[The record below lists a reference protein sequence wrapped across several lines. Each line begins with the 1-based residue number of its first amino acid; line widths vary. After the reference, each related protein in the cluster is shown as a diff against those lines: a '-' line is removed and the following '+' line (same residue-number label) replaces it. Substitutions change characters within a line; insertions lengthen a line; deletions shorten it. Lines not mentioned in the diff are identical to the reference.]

1 MLDRGSCSIR
11 REVKVMD
18 KAMRVREICDSFREL
33 CSVPYNESLQSY
45 KNDGGL
51 IIGVLYNQ
59 VPEEILTAAGIL
71 PVRIRAVGS
80 QGTEA
85 SDARFTQVN
94 CSLVKHFYDSAA
106 KGRFDFI
113 DGLVATNGCDHV
125 RKLHENWTSV
135 LKPAY
140 SHLLCFP
147 KRQGDDLQ
155 VTQLAKEIKKLKESI
170 EAHFGV
176 EITDE
181 ALREAIKLHNR
192 TRELQ
197 CALYELRKGENP
209 PITGAQMLAVMMA
222 GTCMPREAY
231 NAQLEELVAL
241 CQDVEGI
248 SDYKVRVVV
257 YGGEI
262 DSIDFFEAIE
272 SQGALIVADSLGGY
286 GKRSADMQIS
296 LEGDLYT
303 NLANAYLME
312 RPAEPRLHGTR
323 AARWEYLEK
332 VAEEANADG
341 FIQVFIPI
349 CDLWGYER
357 VMFATEVEKKDLN
370 CLVLDTEYIFT
381 ASGQTRTRVQAFVE
395 SITEGGR

>member
-1 MLDRGSCSIR
+1 
-11 REVKVMD
+11 MD
-18 KAMRVREICDSFREL
+18 KAERVRQICDGFKEL
-33 CSVPYNESLQSY
+33 CSVPYNNALKNY
-45 KNDGGL
+45 KEEGGK
-51 IIGVLYNQ
+51 IVGILYNQ
-59 VPEEILTAAGIL
+59 VPEELFTAAGIL
-71 PVRIRAVGS
+71 PYRVRAVGS
-80 QGTEA
+80 LGAEA
-85 SDARFTQVN
+85 ADARFTQVN

-113 DGLVATNGCDHV
+113 DGLVSSNGCDHV
-125 RKLHENWTSV
+125 RKLHENWNSV

-140 SHLLCFP
+140 AHMICFP

-155 VTQLAKEIKKLKESI
+155 IAQLAKEITKLKESV
-170 EAHFGV
+170 EAYFGV

-181 ALREAIKLHNR
+181 ALKDAIVLHNR

-197 CALYELRKGENP
+197 CALYDLRKKENP

-222 GTCMPREAY
+222 GTCMPRKDY
-231 NAQLEELVAL
+231 NAQLEELIEL

-248 SDYKVRVVV
+248 TDYKARVVV

-262 DSIDFFEAIE
+262 DSIDFIEAIE
-272 SQGALIVADSLGGY
+272 SQGALVVADSLGGY
-286 GKRSADMQIS
+286 GKRSCDMQVS
-296 LEGDLYT
+296 VEGDLIY

-323 AARWEYLEK
+323 VARWAYLEK

-341 FIQVFIPI
+341 IIQVHIPI

-357 VMFATEVEKKDLN
+357 VMFDTEVEKKGLN
-370 CLVLDTEYIFT
+370 CLDLDTEYIFT

>member
-1 MLDRGSCSIR
+1 
-11 REVKVMD
+11 MD
-18 KAMRVREICDSFREL
+18 KAERVREICDSFREL
-33 CSVPYNESLQSY
+33 CSVPYNESLKSY
-45 KNDGGL
+45 KDEGGK
-51 IIGVLYNQ
+51 IVGVLYNQ
-59 VPEEILTAAGIL
+59 VPEELLTAAGVL
-71 PVRIRAVGS
+71 PVRLRAVGS
-80 QGTEA
+80 TGAEA
-85 SDARFTQVN
+85 ADARFTQVN

-113 DGLVATNGCDHV
+113 DALVSTNGCDHV
-125 RKLHENWTSV
+125 RKLHENWVSV
-135 LKPAY
+135 LKPSFA
-140 SHLLCFP
+140 HMLCFP

-155 VTQLAKEIKKLKESI
+155 VNQLVKEIKKLKAAV
-170 EAHFGV
+170 EAYFDV

-181 ALREAIKLHNR
+181 SLKDAIVLHNR

-197 CALYELRKGENP
+197 CALYDLRKKENP

-231 NAQLEELVAL
+231 NVKLEELVEL
-241 CQDVEGI
+241 CQDVSGVT
-248 SDYKVRVVV
+248 DYKARVVV

-272 SQGALIVADSLGGY
+272 SQGALIVSDSLGGY
-286 GKRSADMQIS
+286 GRRSCDVQIS
-296 LEGDLYT
+296 LEGDLYV

-370 CLVLDTEYIFT
+370 CLVLDTEYIFA

>member
-1 MLDRGSCSIR
+1 
-11 REVKVMD
+11 MD
-18 KAMRVREICDSFREL
+18 KTERIQEICDGFREL
-33 CSVPYNESLQSY
+33 CSVPYNESLKAY
-45 KNDGGL
+45 KEEGGK
-51 IIGVLYNQ
+51 IVGTLYNQ
-59 VPEEILTAAGIL
+59 VPEELLTAAGVL
-71 PVRIRAVGS
+71 PVRLRAVGS
-80 QGTEA
+80 TGAEA
-85 SDARFTQVN
+85 ADARFTQVN

-113 DGLVATNGCDHV
+113 DGLVSTNGCDHV
-125 RKLHENWTSV
+125 RKLHENWVSV

-140 SHLLCFP
+140 AHMLCFP

-155 VTQLAKEIKKLKESI
+155 VTQLTKEIKKLKASLE
-170 EAHFGV
+170 EYFGV

-181 ALREAIKLHNR
+181 ALKNAIVLHNR

-197 CALYELRKGENP
+197 CALYDLRKKENP

-231 NAQLEELVAL
+231 NAQLEELVEL
-241 CQDVEGI
+241 CQDAEGI
-248 SDYKVRVVV
+248 TDYKARVVV

-296 LEGDLYT
+296 LEGDLYA
-303 NLANAYLME
+303 NIANAYLME

-341 FIQVFIPI
+341 YIQTFIPI

-357 VMFATEVEKKDLN
+357 VMFATEVEKKGLN